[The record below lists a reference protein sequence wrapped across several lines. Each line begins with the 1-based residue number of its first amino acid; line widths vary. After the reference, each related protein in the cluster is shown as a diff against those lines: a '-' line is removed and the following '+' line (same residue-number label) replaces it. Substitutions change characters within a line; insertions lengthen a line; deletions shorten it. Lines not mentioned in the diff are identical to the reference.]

1 MIFLKNYIKYF
12 SLLLVLG
19 FLPVLANAQSI
30 SLSSSKSSYEVGD
43 SILITVSVDTGGQSI
58 NTMGG
63 VVNFSVD
70 TVSVSDVRYGNS
82 VISLWVDKPTADNNI
97 GAIKFTGGVPGGYS
111 GSSGT
116 IFTFIAKV
124 KKQGST
130 TFSLNDVHV
139 LANDGSGAEISG
151 VKRPSLTIKITPA
164 SASPVSKPTSTPTPK
179 PILQSDQISPET
191 FVPLIGHSPS
201 ISQDAYF
208 VSFFAVDKDSGVSK
222 YEVQE
227 TPAGL
232 SIFGDI
238 FATEWK
244 PAISPYVLKYQ
255 KWGSRVRVKAIDQS
269 GNTVISEVYKPFS
282 TGLFILIL
290 ILSLIFVVI
299 ITRFLTIRA
308 IINSRRSRKIL

>member
-1 MIFLKNYIKYF
+1 M
-12 SLLLVLG
+12 
-19 FLPVLANAQSI
+19 
-30 SLSSSKSSYEVGD
+30 
-43 SILITVSVDTGGQSI
+43 
-58 NTMGG
+58 
-63 VVNFSVD
+63 
-70 TVSVSDVRYGNS
+70 
-82 VISLWVDKPTADNNI
+82 
-97 GAIKFTGGVPGGYS
+97 
-111 GSSGT
+111 
-116 IFTFIAKV
+116 
-124 KKQGST
+124 
-130 TFSLNDVHV
+130 NDVHV

-151 VKRPSLTIKITPA
+151 VKTPTLIIKITGA
-164 SASPVSKPTSTPTPK
+164 TAIPVSKPTETTIPK
-179 PILQSDQISPET
+179 PKTVLQSDQISPET

-244 PAISPYVLKYQ
+244 PATSPYVLKYQ
-255 KWGSRVRVKAIDQS
+255 KWGSFVRVKAIDQS

-290 ILSLIFVVI
+290 ILTLIFVVI